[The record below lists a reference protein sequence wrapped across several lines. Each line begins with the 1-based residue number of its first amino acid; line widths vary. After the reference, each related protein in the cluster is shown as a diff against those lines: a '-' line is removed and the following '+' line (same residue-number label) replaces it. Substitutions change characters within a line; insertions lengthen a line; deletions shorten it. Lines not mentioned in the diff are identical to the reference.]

1 MPIPAGACY
10 SLLAMKVEALNT
22 ANAEHYIWGD
32 ACDGWHLIKSQELSI
47 IEERMPPH
55 TAERRHVHSKADQF
69 FYILSG
75 EAQMEIEGQIVT
87 LSTRNGVF
95 IQHGRTHKISN
106 ESDQDVIFL
115 VISRPT
121 TRGDREECE

>member
-1 MPIPAGACY
+1 
-10 SLLAMKVEALNT
+10 MKVEALNT
-22 ANAEHYIWGD
+22 ANVEHYIWGD
-32 ACDGWHLIKSQELSI
+32 ACDGWHLVKSQELSI

-55 TAERRHVHSKADQF
+55 TAERRHFHSKADQF

-87 LSTRNGVF
+87 LSARSGVF
-95 IQHGRTHKISN
+95 IEHGRPHKISN
-106 ESDQDVIFL
+106 ESAQEVIFL

>member
-1 MPIPAGACY
+1 METI
-10 SLLAMKVEALNT
+10 SISTN
-22 ANAEHYIWGD
+22 NAERYSWGD
-32 ACDGWHLIKSQELSI
+32 ACDGWHLVRSQELSI

-75 EAQMEIEGQIVT
+75 EAHMEIEDQMVT
-87 LSTRNGVF
+87 LSARSGIF
-95 IQHGRTHKISN
+95 IEHGRQHKISN
-106 ESDQDVIFL
+106 NSDQDVTFL

-121 TRGDREECE
+121 TRGDRQDLE